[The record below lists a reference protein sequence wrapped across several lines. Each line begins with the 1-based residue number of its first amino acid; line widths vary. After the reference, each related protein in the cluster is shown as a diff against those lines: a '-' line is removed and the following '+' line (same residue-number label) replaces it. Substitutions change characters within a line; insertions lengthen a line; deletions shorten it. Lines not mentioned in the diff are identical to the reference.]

1 MLDSF
6 EKYDIDS
13 QNLARALE
21 SLPGSFDGATR
32 PLEGPFGVLGFGEG
46 ALPAELAK
54 ELMDSTIATSSG
66 TQFILAGGFDFGAV
80 DAATLIAE
88 ASGARVFRMGSTRN
102 KRAQVLD
109 DELSLELSGED
120 DDEAD
125 ANFFRVE
132 SSSLSAYTYTQ
143 ALAHLTGHA
152 DLAQSADETLTA
164 LLEQCKTDVPTE
176 QNLAKQLAWNLWT
189 RTAILIPASG
199 FAVQAWAWQLAI
211 SRLGKSLAIPVE
223 RNALEII
230 ASGFEARHE
239 SGDALV
245 ALLLGGQ
252 DEALGY
258 VREILETR
266 VDEVISVPVPQ
277 GTGYAANLGLWYLSC
292 WVGFYL
298 ALLYNQDP
306 KDSEP
311 LEHLRGDSTT
321 L

>member
-6 EKYDIDS
+6 EKYDLDS

-21 SLPGSFDGATR
+21 ALPGSFDGATR

-54 ELMDSTIATSSG
+54 DLMDTNALTSSG

-88 ASGARVFRMGSTRN
+88 ASGTRVFRIGLPKAR
-102 KRAQVLD
+102 RAQVID
-109 DELSLELSGED
+109 DELSMGLADEPD
-120 DDEAD
+120 DDVDAD
-125 ANFFRVE
+125 FFAVPT
-132 SSSLSAYTYTQ
+132 SSLSPYTYSQ

-152 DLAQSADETLTA
+152 ELAQDADAALSE
-164 LLEQCKTDVPTE
+164 LLEQCKTDIPTE
-176 QNLAKQLAWNLWT
+176 QNTAKQLAWSLWT
-189 RTAILIPASG
+189 RTPMLIPASG
-199 FAVQAWAWQLAI
+199 FQVQAWAWQMSL
-211 SRLGKSLAIPVE
+211 SRLGKSLAIPIE
-223 RNALEII
+223 RNALEVI

-252 DEALGY
+252 DEALMY
-258 VREILETR
+258 AREILETR
-266 VDEVISVPVPQ
+266 VDEVITVPAPK

-298 ALLYNQDP
+298 SLLYNQDP
-306 KDSEP
+306 KDSAP
-311 LEHLRGDSTT
+311 LERLRGDPESR
-321 L
+321 

>member
-6 EKYDIDS
+6 EKYDVDS

-21 SLPGSFDGATR
+21 ALPGSYDGATR

-46 ALPAELAK
+46 ALPAEFAK
-54 ELMDSTIATSSG
+54 EMMDAAVMTLSG

-88 ASGARVFRMGSTRN
+88 ASGTRVFRMGLPRA
-102 KRAQVLD
+102 KRVQVND
-109 DELSLELSGED
+109 DELSLELSDVDE
-120 DDEAD
+120 DEAD
-125 ANFFRVE
+125 GDYFSVE
-132 SSSLSAYTYTQ
+132 TSSLSAYTYSQ
-143 ALAHLTGHA
+143 ALAHLTGNQG
-152 DLAQSADETLTA
+152 LAEGADEA
-164 LLEQCKTDVPTE
+164 LRELRQKCKTDVPTE
-176 QNLAKQLAWNLWT
+176 QNPAKQLAWNLWT
-189 RTAILIPASG
+189 RTAILIPVSG
-199 FAVQAWAWQLAI
+199 FQAQAWAWQVSL
-211 SRLGKSLAIPVE
+211 SRLGKSLCIPIE

-258 VREILETR
+258 VREILESR
-266 VDEVISVPVPQ
+266 VDEVITVPAPS

-306 KDSEP
+306 KDSAP
-311 LEHLRGDSTT
+311 LERLHGKSV
-321 L
+321 